1 MEIFRNDFRF
11 ALRTLIRN
19 PAFTAVVVITLGL
32 GIGVNS
38 AIFASVY
45 SVLVR
50 ALPFANPSEL
60 VEMHLEP
67 EALASRATL
76 TRSWDRLQH
85 VDDVAGWTS
94 GAVTLTGL
102 DQPERLSAARV
113 TGNLLPLLGTQAIEG
128 RTLILSDS
136 EPGAEPV
143 TVISHALWEQ
153 SYGMKEGL
161 IGESI
166 VLDGTRHTVV
176 GVMPP
181 SFQFPAADA
190 KLWVPITIDPAAVGV
205 FNQEELRLVGRL
217 AEDATLQQATVE
229 LRRVGQDLRE
239 LYADYPRTF
248 GNQASLKPLREAL
261 VGDTRTALL
270 VLFGAVGFVLLI
282 VCANVANLLLTR
294 SATRQREMAIRAALG
309 AGRRRVI
316 RQLLTES
323 LVLALLGGVVGLLLA
338 AWSAELLGAALPPEV
353 PGASEVGVGRAVLAF
368 TFGLSVLAGLLFGM
382 APAVLASS
390 ERVRRTLKDGSR
402 ATGGTYAS
410 ARGVFAALMVS
421 EVAMALVLVAGAGL
435 MIQSFWR
442 ISLVDPGF
450 HAESV
455 LTMRLSPD
463 EARYPEAQDRWE
475 YWDRIVREV
484 SAVPGVRSTAALQL
498 LPFSGT
504 NATTSIDFED
514 NPVLPGDAPPQVD
527 LRIATPDLFNTL
539 GIPLLNGRGFS
550 DQDREATEAVV
561 IINNTM
567 ARRFFRDQDP
577 VGRRIRTDMEAEG
590 RWLKIVGI
598 VADTRDQTLTGEL
611 RAQLYRP
618 HGQRPIGSMALM
630 VQARGDP
637 ALLAA
642 PLRAVIWS
650 VDEQVPISLVQ
661 PLSDVVAQSVAQP
674 RLFTALLVIFGAL
687 ALILGAVGIYG
698 VMSFAV
704 TQRSTEIGV
713 RIAFG
718 AQSGTVL
725 RQVLREAFTLV
736 GAGLALGLVGAL
748 ALTRVMAN
756 QLYQVEPGD
765 PLTLTAVVGIPAL
778 VGLGASYF
786 PSRRASRM
794 DPMKALRSE

>member
-1 MEIFRNDFRF
+1 METLRNDLRF
-11 ALRTLIRN
+11 AVRTLIRN

-38 AIFASVY
+38 AIFSSVY

-50 ALPFANPSEL
+50 PLPFAHPGEL
-60 VEMHLEP
+60 IAMQLEP

-76 TRSWDRLQH
+76 TRVWDRLQH
-85 VDDVAGWTS
+85 VDDVAGWS
-94 GAVTLTGL
+94 AGAATLTGL
-102 DQPERLSAARV
+102 DQPERLSAGRV
-113 TGNLLPLLGTQAIEG
+113 TGNLLPLLGTQAVEG
-128 RTLILSDS
+128 RTLIFSDS

-143 TVISHALWEQ
+143 TVISYALWEQ
-153 SYGMKEGL
+153 GYGMDKGL

-166 VLDGTRHTVV
+166 VLDGARHTVV

-190 KLWVPITIDPAAVGV
+190 KLWLPMTLDPAAVAD
-205 FNQEELRLVGRL
+205 FNREELRLVGRL
-217 AEDATLQQATVE
+217 ASEASVEQATVE

-248 GNQASLKPLREAL
+248 GNQASLRPLRDEL

-294 SATRQREMAIRAALG
+294 SATRQREMAIRTALG

-402 ATGGTYAS
+402 TTGGTYAS
-410 ARGVFAALMVS
+410 ARGVFGALMVS

-450 HAESV
+450 DAESV

-527 LRIATPDLFNTL
+527 LRIATPNLFNTL

-618 HGQRPIGSMALM
+618 HGQHPIGSMALM

-650 VDEQVPISLVQ
+650 VDEQVPISRVQ

-765 PLTLTAVVGIPAL
+765 PLTLTAVVGILAL

>member
-1 MEIFRNDFRF
+1 MEVLRHDLRF
-11 ALRTLIRN
+11 AVRTLIRN
-19 PAFTAVVVITLGL
+19 PAFTAVVVVTLGL

-38 AIFASVY
+38 AIFSSVY

-50 ALPFANPSEL
+50 PLPFVNPGEL
-60 VEMHLEP
+60 IELQLEP
-67 EALASRATL
+67 EAQASRATL
-76 TRSWDRLQH
+76 TRLWDRLQH
-85 VDDVAGWTS
+85 IDDVAGWTG

-102 DQPERLSAARV
+102 DQPERLSAGYV
-113 TGNLLPLLGTQAIEG
+113 TGNLLALLGTQAEVG
-128 RTLILSDS
+128 RTLMFSDGD
-136 EPGAEPV
+136 PGVEPV
-143 TVISHALWEQ
+143 TVLSHALWEQ
-153 SYGMKEGL
+153 SFGMDEEL
-161 IGESI
+161 VGESI

-190 KLWVPITIDPAAVGV
+190 KLWIPSAIDPPKVAE
-205 FNQEELRLVGRL
+205 FNQEELRLVGRM
-217 AEDATLQQATVE
+217 ASEATVEQATVE

-239 LYADYPRTF
+239 LYPDYARTF
-248 GNQASLKPLREAL
+248 GNQASIRPLREAL

-294 SATRQREMAIRAALG
+294 SATRQREMAIRTALG

-323 LVLALLGGVVGLLLA
+323 LVLALLGGVVGLFLA
-338 AWSAELLGAALPPEV
+338 AWTAELLGAALPPEI
-353 PGASEVGVGRAVLAF
+353 PGAAEVGVGRAVLAF
-368 TFGLSVLAGLLFGM
+368 TFGLSVLAGILFGM

-390 ERVRRTLKDGSR
+390 DRVRRALRDGGR
-402 ATGGTYAS
+402 TTGGTYAN
-410 ARGVFAALMVS
+410 ARNVFGALMVS

-442 ISLVDPGF
+442 LSLVDPGF
-450 HAESV
+450 EAESV
-455 LTMRLSPD
+455 LTLRLSPD
-463 EARYPEAQDRWE
+463 EDRYAEPQDRWE

-484 SAVPGVRSTAALQL
+484 SAVPGVRSTAASQL

-504 NATTSIDFED
+504 NSTSSIDFED
-514 NPVLPGDAPPQVD
+514 QPVLPGDAPPQIDV
-527 LRIATPDLFNTL
+527 RIVTPNLFNTL
-539 GIPLLNGRGFS
+539 GIPLLNGRTFT
-550 DQDREATEAVV
+550 DQDRSATEAVA

-567 ARRFFRDQDP
+567 ARRFFRGQDP
-577 VGRRIRTDMEAEG
+577 IGKRIRTDWEDEG

-598 VADTRDQTLTGEL
+598 VADTRDQTLAGDP

-618 HGQRPIGSMALM
+618 HGQRPVGSMALM
-630 VQARGDP
+630 VKTRGDP
-637 ALLAA
+637 ALLAP
-642 PLRAVIWS
+642 PLRAVIWG
-650 VDEQVPISLVQ
+650 VDEQVPISIVR
-661 PLSDVVAQSVAQP
+661 PLSEVVAQSVAQP
-674 RLFTALLVIFGAL
+674 RLFTALLVLFGAL

-704 TQRSTEIGV
+704 SQRSTEIGV

-718 AQSGTVL
+718 AGSGTVL
-725 RQVLREAFTLV
+725 RQVLREAFALV

-765 PLTLTAVVGIPAL
+765 PLTLTAVVGILAL
-778 VGLGASYF
+778 VGLGASYL
-786 PSRRASRM
+786 PSRRASRI
-794 DPMKALRSE
+794 DPMEALRTE